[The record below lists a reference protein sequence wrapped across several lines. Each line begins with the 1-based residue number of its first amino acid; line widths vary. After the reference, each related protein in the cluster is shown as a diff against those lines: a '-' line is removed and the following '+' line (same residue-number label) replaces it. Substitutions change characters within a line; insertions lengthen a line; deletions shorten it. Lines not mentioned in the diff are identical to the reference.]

1 MTQDWLGL
9 AGLFAAGVALNLTP
23 CVYPMLSI
31 TVSIFSKTGN
41 KTLFSSFL
49 SALVYVFGITV
60 MYSALGVSA
69 AIGGGFFG
77 ALLQSPW
84 VQLVIAAF
92 MFSMALSMFGVF
104 KVQAPSF
111 ILSRL
116 GHKPVGMGGLF
127 LSGLLVGIF
136 AAPCIGPPVAA
147 LLAHVAEHRDP
158 VYGFSRFF
166 VLALGLGF
174 PYLIF
179 GTFSHWIK
187 ALPKAGAWMVWVD
200 RLFGVIL
207 IGFAGFYLM
216 LALGSWDLL
225 PTARVERH
233 AQMSDTG
240 QSANSSL
247 AWTRYTPAVLERAL
261 KSGRPVIADFYADWC
276 LPCQEMEAV
285 TYRNAK
291 VKAALGRFELIKV
304 DLTDAGDETQMALAE
319 CYQVYGIPT
328 MLFFDDHGSELTH
341 LRATGYINPNDFLE
355 ILDQV
360 PENTAS

>member
-31 TVSIFSKTGN
+31 TVSIFSKSGN
-41 KTLFSSFL
+41 KTLFSSFV
-49 SALVYVFGITV
+49 SAVVYVLGITV
-60 MYSALGVSA
+60 MYSVLGVTA

-84 VQLVIAAF
+84 VQLLIAAF

-104 KVQAPSF
+104 KVQAPTF
-111 ILSRL
+111 VLSRL

-187 ALPKAGAWMVWVD
+187 ALPKAGAWMIWVD
-200 RLFGVIL
+200 RVFGLIL
-207 IGFAGFYLM
+207 MGFAAFYLI

-225 PTARVERH
+225 PASRIQNPAH
-233 AQMSDTG
+233 SAQAG
-240 QSANSSL
+240 QAE
-247 AWTRYTPAVLERAL
+247 ADAPVWTRYTPAVLERAL
-261 KSGRPVIADFYADWC
+261 ASGRPVITDYYADWC

-285 TYRNAK
+285 TYRNPK
-291 VKAALGRFELIKV
+291 VKDALGRFELIKV

-319 CYQVYGIPT
+319 TNQVYGIPT
-328 MLFFDDHGSELTH
+328 MLFYDARGSELTH
-341 LRATGYINPNDFLE
+341 LRATGYINPKDFLS
-355 ILDQV
+355 ILSQV
-360 PENTAS
+360 PDDTVA